1 MKKINE
7 QRINLANSI
16 LVTLLL
22 SAVIITSGCSE
33 EGPAEKTGKKLDQ
46 AIESSNE
53 KIDEKV
59 DALKQSIDAKEEAM
73 EKQSETVGELIDDAA
88 ITAKVKAAMMADPLV
103 SAFNI
108 DVVTVQGGVKLN
120 GAVNNQQIIDR
131 ALEIVRATPGV
142 KSVENYLVVSAG
154 DIK

>member
-22 SAVIITSGCSE
+22 SAVIISSGCKE

-59 DALKQSIDAKEEAM
+59 DVLKESIDTKEEAM
-73 EKQSETVGELIDDAA
+73 EKKSETVGELIDDAA
-88 ITAKVKAAMMADPLV
+88 ITAKAKAAMMADPLV
-103 SAFNI
+103 GAFNI
-108 DVVTVQGGVKLN
+108 DVATVQGVVKLN
-120 GAVNNQQIIDR
+120 GAVTNQQIFDR

-142 KSVENYLVVSAG
+142 KSIENHLVVSTG
-154 DIK
+154 DLR

>member
-7 QRINLANSI
+7 QSINLANSI

-22 SAVIITSGCSE
+22 SAVIITSGCKE

-46 AIESSNE
+46 TIESSNE
-53 KIDEKV
+53 KIDEQV

-73 EKQSETVGELIDDAA
+73 KKQSETVGEVIDDAA
-88 ITAKVKAAMMADPLV
+88 ITAKAKAAMMADPLV

-108 DVVTVQGGVKLN
+108 DITTVQGVVKLN
-120 GAVNNQQIIDR
+120 GAVTNQQIIDR

-142 KSVENYLVVSAG
+142 KSVENHLVVSTG
-154 DIK
+154 DLR